1 MFDSW
6 TVWVFH
12 DDIKYR
18 MQQLSLASL
27 RILSPSTRGQ
37 IEWWKDCPFLA
48 VWRTWRGRNEECWL
62 GSVTT
67 LVAAFVAAIQS
78 FSPTSKQVKL
88 LLLAIQRYLVRSWGR
103 FQVPPLQV
111 MLSGWPI
118 FQLLW
123 RLPGRKTE
131 VTPESRELH
140 RRAHAMSR
148 VIRKCWQGPQGT
160 KRLSCSCKALRP
172 VAKAAPSL
180 GVEDVFFVSLGLR
193 LVWVRLS
200 SRLHMSY
207 IEWIQNL
214 LGLMAGSLRKIL
226 LGQGIKDL
234 VSKEFIIGA

>member
-1 MFDSW
+1 MKKGRIESW
-6 TVWVFH
+6 KH
-12 DDIKYR
+12 
-18 MQQLSLASL
+18 
-27 RILSPSTRGQ
+27 
-37 IEWWKDCPFLA
+37 CPFLA

-62 GSVTT
+62 GNITT

-88 LLLAIQRYLVRSWGR
+88 LLLAIRRYLVRSWGR

-123 RLPGRKTE
+123 RLPGRKTD

-148 VIRKCWQGPQGT
+148 VIRKCWQGPPQPGT
-160 KRLSCSCKALRP
+160 RRLSCSCQALRP

-180 GVEDVFFVSLGLR
+180 GIEDYFL
-193 LVWVRLS
+193 
-200 SRLHMSY
+200 
-207 IEWIQNL
+207 
-214 LGLMAGSLRKIL
+214 
-226 LGQGIKDL
+226 
-234 VSKEFIIGA
+234 